1 MATSTTTTTT
11 TNINDNNNNNNNNN
25 NKSSDILLHE
35 VNLNGRIVKVNE
47 YEMICILGEGQYGKV
62 FLVEDESKKRY
73 AMKLLKRHNKRI
85 KSNGRGL
92 IRNDDNDIIMNEV
105 NIMKSL
111 SHPHIVNLIA
121 FINDPNSSSN
131 VYLVIDYVDGGP
143 VMIINGLTEYGT
155 PKFVCPVEGTV
166 LGESRS
172 CSLAAQ
178 IFDAMAY
185 LHSHKVAH
193 RDIKMDNI
201 LLDLDGN
208 IRVADFG
215 VSHSFEGISDKN
227 ISDKSS
233 KAICTDTAG
242 TFSFWCPQILEDKD
256 EGYDAF
262 AADVWA
268 TGIVL
273 WCFLFGE
280 LPYHS
285 LDAES
290 LFESIS
296 SGVPKI
302 PLRKSPEC
310 EDILSKMLTYDAEK
324 RITFNELL
332 KHIWI
337 TEHDEAESESNV
349 NVAKNMKSKL
359 LKLKSHASGTVTER
373 RRSLKFQKEESIQ
386 KLSQKLKSE
395 SLIQIS
401 ETIIEAENINN
412 EEIKKDHIE
421 NEKVNN
427 VCCVII

>member
-1 MATSTTTTTT
+1 M
-11 TNINDNNNNNNNNN
+11 DHGNNNTTVHSNEI
-25 NKSSDILLHE
+25 KLHE
-35 VNLNGRIVKVNE
+35 LESNGRIVKVNE
-47 YEMICILGEGQYGKV
+47 YEIVCVLGKGQFGEV
-62 FLVEDESKKRY
+62 LLVEDDCKKRY

-92 IRNDDNDIIMNEV
+92 ATNNDSDIIMNEV

-111 SHPHIVNLIA
+111 NHPHIVNLIA
-121 FINDPNSSSN
+121 FMHDSSSSSN
-131 VYLVIDYVDGGP
+131 VYLVLDYVDTGP
-143 VMIINGLTEYGT
+143 VMIVKGLTEFGT
-155 PKFVCPVEGTV
+155 PKFICPVEGTV

-178 IFDAMAY
+178 IFDAMSY
-185 LHSHKVAH
+185 LHIHNIAH

-208 IRVADFG
+208 IRIADFG
-215 VSHSFEGISDKN
+215 VSHSFEAVSD
-227 ISDKSS
+227 DH

-242 TFSFWCPQILEDKD
+242 TFSFWSPEILADKD

-268 TGIVL
+268 TGIVI

-290 LFESIS
+290 LFESITQ
-296 SGVPKI
+296 GIPKI

-310 EDILSKMLTYDAEK
+310 EDILSKMLTYDADK
-324 RITFNELL
+324 RITFHELL

-337 TEHDEAESESNV
+337 TEHDADQFSSDENV
-349 NVAKNMKSKL
+349 KVAMLWNSPSCNMKSKL
-359 LKLKSHASGTVTER
+359 TKLKSQASGMVTDR
-373 RRSLKFQKEESIQ
+373 RNSLKIHKEESI
-386 KLSQKLKSE
+386 KMLSEKLKSVSE
-395 SLIQIS
+395 IQVS
-401 ETIIEAENINN
+401 GNTEVAENIN
-412 EEIKKDHIE
+412 IDVKKD
-421 NEKVNN
+421 NRAEKDNN
-427 VCCVII
+427 GCCVII

>member
-1 MATSTTTTTT
+1 MRAVESP
-11 TNINDNNNNNNNNN
+11 
-25 NKSSDILLHE
+25 LHP
-35 VNLNGRIVKVNE
+35 L
-47 YEMICILGEGQYGKV
+47 
-62 FLVEDESKKRY
+62 
-73 AMKLLKRHNKRI
+73 
-85 KSNGRGL
+85 
-92 IRNDDNDIIMNEV
+92 
-105 NIMKSL
+105 
-111 SHPHIVNLIA
+111 
-121 FINDPNSSSN
+121 
-131 VYLVIDYVDGGP
+131 
-143 VMIINGLTEYGT
+143 
-155 PKFVCPVEGTV
+155 
-166 LGESRS
+166 
-172 CSLAAQ
+172 
-178 IFDAMAY
+178 
-185 LHSHKVAH
+185 
-193 RDIKMDNI
+193 DNI
-201 LLDLDGN
+201 CCTISCKSKQVLHAENISPTQSADAIDLFTYFD
-208 IRVADFG
+208 IRVLPG
-215 VSHSFEGISDKN
+215 LN
-227 ISDKSS
+227 
-233 KAICTDTAG
+233 
-242 TFSFWCPQILEDKD
+242 EDKD

-302 PLRKSPEC
+302 PSRKSPEC

-324 RITFNELL
+324 RISFNELL

-401 ETIIEAENINN
+401 ETAIEAENINN
-412 EEIKKDHIE
+412 EEIKKDHIQ